1 MTTAKVPIDDLA
13 SWIGGNPEIASKV
26 VELMEQGK
34 SRDEILDW
42 LCDEY
47 QEWKDAPKLPE
58 YLLMDDEYLTDF
70 HKVWNEACVKELERT
85 MSMCFTA
92 EYARTQSRRLESQ
105 VWLCEEREGRKRR
118 K

>member
-1 MTTAKVPIDDLA
+1 MITAKVPTNDLA
-13 SWIGGNPEIASKV
+13 SWIGGNPKIASKV

-42 LCDEY
+42 LCNEY
-47 QEWKDAPKLPE
+47 QEWKDTPRLSG

-70 HKVWNEACVKELERT
+70 HKQWNEACVKELERT
-85 MSMCFTA
+85 MSMRFSP
-92 EYARTQSRRLESQ
+92 EFARAQSRRLESQ
-105 VWLCEEREGRKRR
+105 VWLLEEREGRKRR